1 MLWGTSVSVVPGEL
15 TGFGKW
21 PRFKESGAQG

>member
-1 MLWGTSVSVVPGEL
+1 MVGRTSVSVVPGEL